1 MVGGGTDT
9 VALGGGTTIICA
21 SCFAASGCAI
31 LLGLAFVWT
40 GVARAEESVVVDVD
54 DLASNSGEDLYLL
67 LADLWIDAFMRHFTF
82 SRPSRDDVPRR
93 SSNVEA
99 VYIDVNLDAA
109 DSLSAKMFDKLVEL
123 MTLFPL
129 FSAPPSLESLPLIR
143 PSPSSESHLA
153 HDWC

>member
-21 SCFAASGCAI
+21 SCFAASGCVV
-31 LLGLAFVWT
+31 LLELAFVWT

-67 LADLWIDAFMRHFTF
+67 LADLWIDALMRHFTF

-93 SSNVEA
+93 SSNEEV

-109 DSLSAKMFDKLVEL
+109 DSLSAKTFAKLVEL

-129 FSAPPSLESLPLIR
+129 LSAPPSLESLSLIR
-143 PSPSSESHLA
+143 PSPSNKLLLA
-153 HDWC
+153 HERC